1 MVCPLRGGPE
11 NDQEA
16 CTGRVQCA
24 CGVGVCGVG
33 EEPHAEGVLG
43 GGARDSTGGR
53 RSYRVGAAAWNEI
66 DERVD
71 AARASV

>member
-1 MVCPLRGGPE
+1 MGMVCPLRGGPE

-43 GGARDSTGGR
+43 GGARDSTGRAGPEWVPR
-53 RSYRVGAAAWNEI
+53 RVE
-66 DERVD
+66 
-71 AARASV
+71 